1 MKGLCVEQW
10 RDYTADFAANTV
22 VGDLRYLPAVWSPQ
36 LENER
41 PIYVWLPESYAGAA
55 KRYPVIYMH
64 DGQNLFDAATSFC
77 GEWCVD
83 ETMTGLAQGGIEAI
97 VVGIPN
103 VGTDRCDE
111 YSPFA
116 DLRRG
121 GGCGDEYLD
130 FIVSTLKPLI
140 DRDFRTLPTRDD
152 TGIIGS
158 SMGGLI
164 SLYAAFAHPATFG
177 FAGVLSPSLWFAD
190 RAIYALIQ
198 RSTSRPGRL
207 YLDVG
212 TAEGAWMLHDARR
225 MAALLRAK
233 GLDESLVYVEDH
245 DGLHSESAWADRLG
259 LALMCL
265 LRGRAAR
272 SLGALVE

>member
-1 MKGLCVEQW
+1 MEEW
-10 RDYTADFAANTV
+10 RAYSADFAENTV
-22 VGDLRYLPAVWSPQ
+22 VGDLRYMPAVWSPQ

-41 PIYVWLPESYAGAA
+41 PIYVWLPDSYAGSD
-55 KRYPVIYMH
+55 KRYPVVYMH
-64 DGQNLFDAATSFC
+64 DGQNLFDAAISFC
-77 GEWCVD
+77 GEWGVD
-83 ETMTGLAQGGIEAI
+83 ETLSALGGGGIEAI

-103 VGTDRCDE
+103 VGTDRCNE
-111 YSPFA
+111 YSPFT

-130 FIVSTLKPLI
+130 FIAGTLKPLI
-140 DRDFRTLPTRDD
+140 DRDFRTLPGRDH
-152 TGIIGS
+152 TGIAGS

-164 SLYAAFAHPATFG
+164 SLYAAFARPETFG

-190 RAIYALIQ
+190 RAIYGLIQ
-198 RSTSRPGRL
+198 RSTGRPERL

-212 TAEGAWMLHDARR
+212 TAEGACMVHDSRR

-233 GLDESLVYVEDH
+233 GLDDILTYVEDPGAPH
-245 DGLHSESAWADRLG
+245 TESAWADRLG

-265 LRGRAAR
+265 LRGRSAQP
-272 SLGALVE
+272 LGALVE